1 MKVKPLVFDKKQHDT
16 SRTTGKG
23 NSVTFH
29 ITESFQSLPG
39 AIAVVVVVGND
50 NRRSMFETS
59 NMLDK
64 QQQVKT
70 KRQSTTNTGGGHVVA
85 LAGRHLKKLSQP
97 FANAGQVEPEIGI
110 GYPPKR
116 IARAIRIDKLT
127 LPLSLPLIPVLVLL
141 LSLLAN
147 CCMTLHSIAGMQS
160 SSSSPPQSP
169 PLPAAPVRSAA
180 LTYTS
185 ESILAAAKS
194 QLLIPVGG
202 QLNFIDSSCKWSDR
216 SDQVELLVMILKCD
230 ARPMIRMFEDLMFQ
244 FGGPKQLR
252 TFNDL
257 LQLSSKQ
264 LGEEKGIVFT
274 QSSLGTWFDLMA
286 FDSTVNHF
294 FNEAMYILSRRDFC
308 TYQTVLRLSQLKLHV
323 LGSRLLSY
331 AYDLISINYHSIC
344 LAKALSKLP
353 KVPYLV
359 RDVVNI
365 YIDGVDKPVHDLNQ
379 SPLSFDSSGNDEFKF
394 NVEAAI
400 AKNGPL
406 KSVTSLLLL
415 FPFNVQNDTDRAVE
429 AFKNAC
435 KDFLIELDERWQ
447 SMEMMS
453 KMLSTDGNGI
463 ERFNN
468 YVMRTLVP
476 TKHADVCSQLC
487 AVS

>member
-16 SRTTGKG
+16 SRTTGRS

-29 ITESFQSLPG
+29 ITESFQSLP
-39 AIAVVVVVGND
+39 AAAAAVVVVGND
-50 NRRSMFETS
+50 NRRS
-59 NMLDK
+59 MLDK

-70 KRQSTTNTGGGHVVA
+70 KRQSTTNTGGGHVVVVGA
-85 LAGRHLKKLSQP
+85 GVVAGRHLKKKLPQA
-97 FANAGQVEPEIGI
+97 FAGAAGQVESEIGI

-116 IARAIRIDKLT
+116 AAIKIDKLT
-127 LPLSLPLIPVLVLL
+127 LPLLL
-141 LSLLAN
+141 LLAN
-147 CCMTLHSIAGMQS
+147 CCMTLHFAAGAQ
-160 SSSSPPQSP
+160 PPP
-169 PLPAAPVRSAA
+169 PLPAVAPVRSVA
-180 LTYTS
+180 LLPAS
-185 ESILAAAKS
+185 GSILAAAKS

-202 QLNFIDSSCKWSDR
+202 QFNFIDSTCKWKNQ
-216 SDQVELLVMILKCD
+216 SDQIELLVMILKCD
-230 ARPMIRMFEDLMFQ
+230 ARPMMRMFENFTAY
-244 FGGPKQLR
+244 FNGPTQLR

-257 LQLSSKQ
+257 MKLSSDQ
-264 LGEEKGIVFT
+264 LGEKHDGDGINFT
-274 QSSLGTWFDLMA
+274 QSAIEAWYELMNL
-286 FDSTVNHF
+286 DSMVQHF
-294 FNEAMYILSRRDFC
+294 FIEAMYVLSRRDFC
-308 TYQTVLRLSQLKLHV
+308 TYPTVLRLSQLKSFV

-344 LAKALSKLP
+344 LIKALSKLP

-365 YIDGVDKPVHDLNQ
+365 YIDGVDKPVQDLNQ
-379 SPLSFDSSGNDEFKF
+379 SPTGFDSNGAELKF
-394 NVEAAI
+394 DVEAAI

-406 KSVTSLLLL
+406 KDVTSLLLM
-415 FPFNVQNDTDRAVE
+415 FPFNLQNEPDKAVD
-429 AFKNAC
+429 AFKDAC
-435 KDFLIELDERWQ
+435 KEFLIELDERWQ